1 MIVSTLIVAT
11 VIRSLLCF
19 FSFLQTPPAEP
30 PIPPEALPQLQAGV
44 NAEKQRDLDGAIA
57 DFRKATELAPTSSLP
72 FLRLGN
78 AYMNKRDYAQAIPPL
93 KRAVELNS
101 ASAPAHQ
108 LLGFALLAQGYAAEA
123 IPHLDFVHEYGALG
137 IAQLQNGQPAE
148 AVVNLQFA
156 LAKNPE
162 DPDLLY
168 YLSRAGTALS
178 AQSLD
183 KLLSTSPNSARGH
196 QAAGQNYYV
205 IKMFPEAKKE
215 YAQAVAL
222 RPDLPGLRLELG
234 QVYAVGSEWDKAEE
248 QFRAET
254 KLQPGNAE
262 AAYRLGD
269 ALLQQGKMKEALEEL
284 KRSDSLHPEMPETLY
299 ALGRAAVVSDPG
311 VAEHALL
318 RVIEL
323 EKETPLAGQAYF
335 ALAGIHRKQGKSAQ
349 ATKEMQE
356 YSRIQSLNNHGASNG
371 P

>member
-1 MIVSTLIVAT
+1 MIRA
-11 VIRSLLCF
+11 LLCLYVL
-19 FSFLQTPPAEP
+19 SQAPSAGPPV
-30 PIPPEALPQLQAGV
+30 PPEALALLQAGV
-44 NAEKQRDLDGAIA
+44 DAEKQRDLNAAIA
-57 DFRKATELAPTSSLP
+57 DFRKATELASTSSVA

-78 AYMNKRDYAQAIPPL
+78 AYMSKRDYAQAIPPL
-93 KRAVELNS
+93 KRAVELN
-101 ASAPAHQ
+101 ATSAPAHQ
-108 LLGFALLAQGYAAEA
+108 LLGFALLAQGYAGEA

-148 AVVNLQFA
+148 AVSNLQAA
-156 LAKNPE
+156 LARNPS

-196 QAAGQNYYV
+196 QVAGQNYFD
-205 IKMFPEAKKE
+205 IKMFPEAQKE
-215 YAQAVAL
+215 YTQALAL

-234 QVYAVGSEWDKAEE
+234 QVYAASSEWDKAEE
-248 QFRAET
+248 QFRKET

-284 KRSDSLHPEMPETLY
+284 KRSDSLHPDMPETLY
-299 ALGRAAVVSDPG
+299 ALGRAAAVSESG
-311 VAEHALL
+311 VAEHALQ

-323 EKETPLAGQAYF
+323 EKETPLAGQAYY

-349 ATKEMQE
+349 ATKDLQE
-356 YSRIQSLNNHGASNG
+356 YSRIQSVNNHPASNG